1 MPAEDPLYPAC
12 PTRLLA
18 TVKGV
23 IKHALCTDAAKDQF
37 KQIVQPAD
45 CQRCLAGLPI
55 RPEAEAEPTAAAG
68 APPPE
73 PPGLVR
79 RAASYA
85 GASPGGRPPVGRS
98 DRTRKS
104 SGYSTSSARPAT
116 GSTPTSRFVAAAA
129 AGWPKAAMPSKT
141 RSRWP
146 PKTVPETCGET
157 HALQLPRRSTRSTRP
172 AKRLRLPGTLRRPG
186 VEPLSPG
193 GTRHPGRGNG
203 PRAAYGPPGRL
214 AGIPRT
220 PARHPRLPAGR
231 LSPLSRPGR
240 LARCE
245 CCESKLWAECCASR
259 ASAATPRQSNSALK
273 SRRTSA
279 ESCPARS

>member
-1 MPAEDPLYPAC
+1 MSTDDPLYPAC

-23 IKHALCTDAAKDQF
+23 LKHALCADDAKDQL
-37 KQIVQPAD
+37 QAN
-45 CQRCLAGLPI
+45 RTAGGLPAVPRRDSQSGRSRRTNRCRQRRRRLPS
-55 RPEAEAEPTAAAG
+55 RPASCVGQHPT
-68 APPPE
+68 
-73 PPGLVR
+73 PGR
-79 RAASYA
+79 WPS
-85 GASPGGRPPVGRS
+85 GRLPVGRN

-129 AGWPKAAMPSKT
+129 AGWPKAAMPSRT

-231 LSPLSRPGR
+231 LSPLPGLAALHAADAASPSRGR
-240 LARCE
+240 
-245 CCESKLWAECCASR
+245 
-259 ASAATPRQSNSALK
+259 SALH
-273 SRRTSA
+273 RGPLRQPRGRA
-279 ESCPARS
+279 IQP

>member
-1 MPAEDPLYPAC
+1 MSAEDPLYPAC

-23 IKHALCTDAAKDQF
+23 VKHALCADDAKDQF
-37 KQIVQPAD
+37 RQIVQPAD

-55 RPEAEAEPTAAAG
+55 KPEAEAEPTAAAD
-68 APPPE
+68 
-73 PPGLVR
+73 
-79 RAASYA
+79 RAAASRA
-85 GASPGGRPPVGRS
+85 ARPGASGEHPTPGPWPAGRPPVGRN

-146 PKTVPETCGET
+146 PKTAPETCGET

-172 AKRLRLPGTLRRPG
+172 AKRLQLPGTLRRPG

-203 PRAAYGPPGRL
+203 PRAAHGPPGRL

-231 LSPLSRPGR
+231 LSPLPGLAALHAADAAGPSR
-240 LARCE
+240 
-245 CCESKLWAECCASR
+245 
-259 ASAATPRQSNSALK
+259 
-273 SRRTSA
+273 
-279 ESCPARS
+279 